1 MPKFRVDV
9 TGTKDMDYEVEATD
23 EYDAASIGESM
34 FENEFHETQ
43 WSAISSWE
51 AEEIT

>member
-9 TGTKDMDYEVEATD
+9 TGTKDMDYEVAARDKYEA
-23 EYDAASIGESM
+23 ESIAESL

-43 WSAISSWE
+43 WSGINVWN